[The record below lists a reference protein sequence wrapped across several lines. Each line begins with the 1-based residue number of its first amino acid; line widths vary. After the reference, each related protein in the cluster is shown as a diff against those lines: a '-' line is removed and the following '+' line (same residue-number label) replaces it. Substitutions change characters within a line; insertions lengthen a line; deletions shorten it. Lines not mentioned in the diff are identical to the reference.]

1 MTGFAVTTE
10 RDVQR
15 DTGCL
20 VYAVVRAGTRDTLPP
35 EGVDEQPLRL
45 VTHGSVAAVVNEIA
59 LERPPGRRA
68 DLMAYSRVV
77 DRLLADGVVVP
88 VQFGS
93 VLPDEQSVVEEFLAP
108 NARYFSDLLDELAG
122 RAQFNVR
129 ATYHGDVALAEI
141 VAADPLVADLH
152 ARTRGKPE
160 DAVFA
165 DRLRLGELVA
175 GAMEA
180 KRHLDATTLCD
191 AIGPLTD
198 AHKLELGSG
207 LEVVFDLKVLVDD
220 SRRAEFEERLEDL
233 AETVHERMRLRL
245 VGPVAPYDFVGELSW
260 A

>member
-1 MTGFAVTTE
+1 VTGSAVTE
-10 RDVQR
+10 RDVQL

-20 VYAVVRAGTRDTLPP
+20 VYAVVRAGKRDTLPP
-35 EGVDEQPLRL
+35 EGVDGQPLRL
-45 VTHGSVAAVVNEIA
+45 VTYGSVAAVVNEIA

-77 DRLLADGVVVP
+77 DGLLADGVVVP

-108 NARYFSDLLDELAG
+108 DAQYFSVLLDELAG

-129 ATYHGDVALAEI
+129 ATYHGDVPLAEI
-141 VAADPLVADLH
+141 VATDPAVAELH
-152 ARTRGKPE
+152 ARTRGQPE

-175 GAMEA
+175 QAMDE
-180 KRHLDATTLCD
+180 KRDLDATTLCD
-191 AIGPLTD
+191 AIVPLTD
-198 AHKLELGSG
+198 AHKLTMGSG
-207 LEVVFDLKVLVDD
+207 LEVVLDLNVLVDD
-220 SRRAEFEERLEDL
+220 DRRAEFEERLEDL
-233 AETVHERMRLRL
+233 AEAVHERMRLRL

>member
-1 MTGFAVTTE
+1 MTGSAVTE

-20 VYAVVRAGTRDTLPP
+20 VYAVVRRGERDILPSDGIDN
-35 EGVDEQPLRL
+35 EPLRL
-45 VTHGSVAAVVNEIA
+45 VAHGSVAAVVNEIA

-68 DLMAYSRVV
+68 DLMAYSSVV
-77 DRLLADGVVVP
+77 DGLLADGVVVP

-108 NARYFSDLLDELAG
+108 NERYFSDLIDQLTG
-122 RAQFNVR
+122 RSQFNVR
-129 ATYHGDVALAEI
+129 ASFQGDTALAEI
-141 VAADPLVADLH
+141 VATDPAVAELQ
-152 ARTRGKPE
+152 ARTRDRPE

-165 DRLRLGELVA
+165 ERLRLGELVA
-175 GAMEA
+175 EAMDEKRDFEA
-180 KRHLDATTLCD
+180 TVLCE
-191 AIGPLTD
+191 AIVPLTD
-198 AHKLELGSG
+198 AHKLTMGSG

-220 SRRAEFEERLEDL
+220 ERRAEFEERLEDL
-233 AETVHERMRLRL
+233 AEAVHERLRLRL